1 MIYNLSRNNAFDS
14 SKAKKDLGYKTRPF
28 HETIRDEIA
37 WLKEIGKLQG
47 TNTAANFGEN
57 YIIAEAMIN
66 TVLYRFPANC

>member
-14 SKAKKDLGYKTRPF
+14 SKARKDLGYMTRPI

-47 TNTAANFGEN
+47 NGAAN
-57 YIIAEAMIN
+57 
-66 TVLYRFPANC
+66 TVSFNA